1 MNIEIESA
9 YIVLE
14 SRNPAAVNQ
23 YFGEVIGLMPGEP
36 TPGGAFTWR
45 ADGKAQRVVL
55 AQGQANDA
63 TCIGFEA
70 SSRTA
75 FDGVVTRLRKLGLN
89 PVPGT
94 AAQNRER
101 RVAEM
106 VRVPAPWGVE
116 VEVVLGLENAATP
129 FASAVYPKG
138 FVTKDQGFGHF
149 VFGLAGTDV
158 YEASR
163 QFALEGLGLNLSDT
177 LRLPMGPVELKVSF
191 FHCNARHHS
200 LAIAQIPAP
209 EVPQKLH
216 HINFEVSQVVDVG
229 AAYDRALAAGTPL
242 ANMLGQHENDGM
254 VSFYSVS
261 PDGWQVEVGATGR
274 QITDNWDDV
283 REYNRISIWGHQ
295 PPAIFAQMQGL
306 AAPAAAPV
314 PETI

>member
-1 MNIEIESA
+1 MKTDIESA

-14 SRNPAAVNQ
+14 SSKPAAINK
-23 YFGEVIGLMPGEP
+23 YLGEVIGLMPGQP
-36 TPGGAFTWR
+36 TPGGASTWR

-55 AQGQANDA
+55 TQGPANDA
-63 TCIGFEA
+63 TCIGFEVT
-70 SSRTA
+70 SREA
-75 FDGVVTRLRKLGLN
+75 FDAAVSRLRALGLE
-89 PVPGT
+89 PVQGT
-94 AAQNRER
+94 AAQNKER
-101 RVAEM
+101 RVAAM
-106 VRVPAPWGVE
+106 ARVPAPWGVE
-116 VEVVLGLENAATP
+116 VELVLGLENAATP
-129 FASAVYPKG
+129 FASAVYPNG
-138 FVTKDQGFGHF
+138 FVTGSQGFGHF
-149 VFGLAGTDV
+149 VFGVAGADA

-163 QFALEGLGLNLSDT
+163 KFALEGLGLKLSDY
-177 LRLPMGPVELKVSF
+177 LRLPMGPVELNVSF

-216 HINFEVSQVVDVG
+216 HINFEVKQLADVG
-229 AAYDRALAAGTPL
+229 AAYERALAAGTPL

-295 PPAIFAQMQGL
+295 PPAVFAQMQGL
-306 AAPAAAPV
+306 TAPATSA
-314 PETI
+314 I

>member
-1 MNIEIESA
+1 MKTDIESA
-9 YIVLE
+9 YIILE

-23 YFGEVIGLMPGEP
+23 FLGQVIGLMPGEP
-36 TPGGAFTWR
+36 TPAGASTWR
-45 ADGKAQRVVL
+45 NDGKTQRVVL
-55 AQGQANDA
+55 AQGDANDA

-70 SSRTA
+70 SSREA
-75 FDGVVTRLRKLGLN
+75 FDAAVSRLRKLGLD

-94 AAQNRER
+94 AAQNKER
-101 RVAEM
+101 RVTEM

-116 VEVVLGLENAATP
+116 VELVLGLEKAATP
-129 FASAVYPKG
+129 FASAVYPNG
-138 FVTKDQGFGHF
+138 FVTGNQGFGHF
-149 VFGLAGTDV
+149 VFGVAGADV
-158 YEASR
+158 YEAS
-163 QFALEGLGLNLSDT
+163 QKFALEGLGLKLSDT

-209 EVPQKLH
+209 FVPQKLH
-216 HINFEVSQVVDVG
+216 HINFEVKQVADVG
-229 AAYDRALAAGTPL
+229 AAYERALAAGTPL

-254 VSFYSVS
+254 VSFYSVG

-306 AAPAAAPV
+306 GAPAATPV
-314 PETI
+314 AETV

>member
-14 SRNPAAVNQ
+14 SSNLAAVNQ
-23 YFGEVIGLMPGEP
+23 YFGEVIGLMPGKP
-36 TPGGAFTWR
+36 TPGGASTWR

-70 SSRTA
+70 SSRAA
-75 FDGVVTRLRKLGLN
+75 FDGVVSRLRKLGLN

-101 RVAEM
+101 RVSEM
-106 VRVPAPWGVE
+106 VSVPAPWGVE

-129 FASAVYPKG
+129 FASASFPKG

-149 VFGLAGTDV
+149 VFALAGADA

-163 QFALEGLGLNLSDT
+163 KFALEGLGLKLSDY

-191 FHCNARHHS
+191 FHCNSRHHS

-216 HINFEVSQVVDVG
+216 HINFEVKQVADVG

-274 QITDNWDDV
+274 QITDDWDDV

-306 AAPAAAPV
+306 GVPAAAPV
-314 PETI
+314 PETV

>member
-1 MNIEIESA
+1 MNTEIESA

-14 SRNPAAVNQ
+14 SRNPAAVNT
-23 YFGEVIGLMPGEP
+23 YFGEVIGLMPGQT

-55 AQGQANDA
+55 AQGPANDA
-63 TCIGFEA
+63 SCIGFEA
-70 SSRTA
+70 SSRAA
-75 FDGVVTRLRKLGLN
+75 FDGVVARLRKLGLN

-94 AAQNRER
+94 DAQNRER
-101 RVAEM
+101 RVKRM

-116 VEVVLGLENAATP
+116 VELVLGLEEAATP
-129 FASAVYPKG
+129 FASAVYPHG
-138 FVTKDQGFGHF
+138 FVTGNQGFGHF
-149 VFGLAGTDV
+149 VFGVAGADV

-163 QFALEGLGLNLSDT
+163 KFALQGLGLKLSDT
-177 LRLPMGPVELKVSF
+177 LRLPMGPVELNVSF

-216 HINFEVSQVVDVG
+216 HINFEVKQVADVG
-229 AAYDRALAAGTPL
+229 AAFERALAAGTPL

-254 VSFYSVS
+254 VSFYSIG

-274 QITDNWDDV
+274 QITENWDDV
-283 REYNRISIWGHQ
+283 REYKRISIWGHQ
-295 PPAIFAQMQGL
+295 PPAVFAQMQGL
-306 AAPAAAPV
+306 TAPAT
-314 PETI
+314 ETA